1 MKLQSV
7 TFDLDGTLLDTAL
20 DITVACNRMFRA
32 MALPERSE
40 TEIRNFVGRGMEE
53 LVTKCLTW
61 DAPPAP
67 EAVQAGVQFF
77 RQFYEEE
84 NGRAARPYPG
94 VVEGLQG
101 WLETGLPLAVVTNKS
116 LAFTEPLMEM
126 TGLAPYFQLYVCGD
140 STPYKKPHPG
150 PVLHACEALG
160 VAPEANLHIGD
171 SLNDVA
177 AARAAGSLAWLV
189 PYGYTEGKPVDSA
202 DCDALVSDLL
212 AALRQARSLI

>member
-32 MALPERSE
+32 MSLPERSE

-53 LVTKCLTW
+53 LITKCLTW
-61 DAPPAP
+61 EAPPAP
-67 EAVQAGVQFF
+67 EDVQTGMKFF
-77 RQFYEEE
+77 REFYLEE
-84 NGRAARPYPG
+84 NGRSAQPYQG
-94 VVEGLQG
+94 VVEGLAA
-101 WLETGLPLAVVTNKS
+101 WKATGLPLAVVTNKS
-116 LAFTEPLMEM
+116 IAFTEPLMEL

-140 STPYKKPHPG
+140 TTPYKKPHPE
-150 PVLHACEALG
+150 PVLHACRELG
-160 VAPEANLHIGD
+160 VAPQANLHIGD
-171 SLNDVA
+171 SLNDVI
-177 AARAAGSLAWLV
+177 AARAAGSRAWLV

-212 AALRQARSLI
+212 AALQQARDLM